1 MAEIYQCGNFG
12 AKFCDECGTKLEWPK
27 EKVAKVKVVKNKKA
41 KRIVKLDV
49 DPLAVDDLYESS
61 LGLSVGIF
69 FLGAGGLII
78 TPIIWYQRYVIGKWI
93 RNLMNPDS
101 VPDLVATDRMIRRTK
116 TIRSSCAVIC
126 ALNILAFI
134 SALATPSKQTT
145 LWYTYD
151 HMPYKIITFFASIAG
166 FIIADALSKKAVKV
180 IRSYKDDNKY
190 EFDREKKY
198 TNNSENGNKNTS
210 TQDNDPADE
219 DFDF

>member
-134 SALATPSKQTT
+134 SAYPAMLTAWSP
-145 LWYTYD
+145 
-151 HMPYKIITFFASIAG
+151 
-166 FIIADALSKKAVKV
+166 
-180 IRSYKDDNKY
+180 IRSMFPAILNKALMVTAS
-190 EFDREKKY
+190 FSDMS
-198 TNNSENGNKNTS
+198 NSIMCEM
-210 TQDNDPADE
+210 
-219 DFDF
+219 